1 MRIQRNRSRLSFRT
15 RRKAKMGCTP
25 FSLLLIAVV
34 CVGLT
39 SWRWLEARLS
49 GNLPINSQATL
60 NDAQRAFDKG
70 DLDNAIAISRNVW
83 QASPAQVEALI
94 LLARALIYRSYA
106 DYDREIDREIAL
118 QTTQNAFDRF
128 PQNLDIRAIHAFALQ
143 ANNQPVPAAQI
154 AQDVLNRNPNHT
166 MARVALALAYGRVG
180 GYENALIE
188 AQRAVA
194 LVDEPYRIDSLRA
207 QAIAQSDLGRYREA
221 MITIEQAIAINNKLA
236 VLHFEHALFALQI
249 SDADTA
255 TAAYLK
261 ILAFSSGNI
270 KAQLRMCELYSTLR
284 DPQTAMQ
291 YCQTVT
297 DHAPSWADGWYLLGR
312 EYFWQGR
319 FALAQDAFS
328 RCTALQTAQNTPVEE
343 LHLECWYMQGQAAEI
358 LGDCDNLSR
367 IYDEFI
373 AITIRGNLPQTWTYP
388 PEGPA
393 ICLGRTTS

>member
-15 RRKAKMGCTP
+15 RRKSKMGCTP
-25 FSLLLIAVV
+25 FSLLLIGIVV
-34 CVGLT
+34 VGLT

-49 GNLPINSQATL
+49 GNLPINPQATL

-70 DLDNAIAISRNVW
+70 DLDNAIAISRNIW
-83 QASPAQVEALI
+83 QTSPAQIDALI

-118 QTTQNAFDRF
+118 QTTQNAFDQF

-143 ANNQPVPAAQI
+143 ANDQPVPAAQI
-154 AQDVLNRNPNHT
+154 AQEVLNRNPNHT
-166 MARVALALAYGRVG
+166 LARVALALAYGRVG
-180 GYENALIE
+180 GYENALAE
-188 AQRAVA
+188 ARQA
-194 LVDEPYRIDSLRA
+194 LETTEPQYRIDSLRA
-207 QAIAQSDLGRYREA
+207 QAISQSDLGRYREA
-221 MITIEQAIAINNKLA
+221 MITMQQAITINNKLA
-236 VLHFEHALFALQI
+236 VLQFEYALFALQI

-255 TAAYLK
+255 TAAYLN
-261 ILAFSSGNI
+261 ILAFAPANT

-284 DPQTAMQ
+284 DPETAMR
-291 YCQTVT
+291 YCQAVV

-319 FALAQDAFS
+319 FAQAQDAFS
-328 RCTALQTAQNTPVEE
+328 RCTSLQTAQNIPTQD

-358 LGDCDNLSR
+358 LGDCDNLLR
-367 IYDEFI
+367 VYAEFTD
-373 AITIRGNLPQTWTYP
+373 ITLRGNLPQTWTYP

-393 ICLGRTTS
+393 ICVGKTN